1 MRLSTRTGQKGR
13 TDSSA
18 SGGSREVDPRG
29 IWTLPHEDNQLCRES
44 QTRLCLHQ
52 LLDQGRR
59 LSPLCI
65 RARLWGLRGADYSA
79 VSWTLE
85 CFLPFHTK
93 PDYRLSC
100 LGQTKTSWNNK
111 QLCCSNL
118 NWRTSWQSTL
128 PLDFYLSHLFVW
140 LIDRN
145 DWAVCRG
152 TGIISSLFSSLS
164 FCFPHFAF
172 LFFPFFEGFWKN
184 PVILWNQLC
193 LL

>member
-29 IWTLPHEDNQLCRES
+29 IWTLPHEDNQLCGES

-52 LLDQGRR
+52 LLGQGRR
-59 LSPLCI
+59 LSPPCI
-65 RARLWGLRGADYSA
+65 QARLWGLRAADYSA

-85 CFLPFHTK
+85 CFLPFHKNLTIDF
-93 PDYRLSC
+93 PV
-100 LGQTKTSWNNK
+100 LGKLRPAGITNK
-111 QLCCSNL
+111 QLCCSNF

-145 DWAVCRG
+145 DWALCRR
-152 TGIISSLFSSLS
+152 TGILPSLFSSLS
-164 FCFPHFAF
+164 FYFPHFAF
-172 LFFPFFEGFWKN
+172 LFFPFLRVFGK
-184 PVILWNQLC
+184 IL
-193 LL
+193 